1 LRRRRCE
8 GMILQAPL
16 LWVSIVLPIAI
27 GIIAWPIR
35 SKAGLHALFY
45 LSSASLLIPLVVV
58 FYGYASGVL
67 EGGSVIDPL
76 IINVTKYS
84 IGTIALGIDGLSAP
98 VIIGLSVVT
107 AFVAIYSIKY
117 METRIDEMQ
126 RHGERVPGLGTYLLL
141 YNIFAATMLGL
152 AYSTNL
158 VEFYVFLEGSLISS
172 FLLIA
177 FYGYGDRRRI
187 ALLYFVWTHLG
198 AVVFLTGVL
207 YLGLL
212 LHGFNYLVLTGEQL
226 RSIGSVE
233 YIGAAATLIAALM
246 LFGLFVKMAIFGV
259 HMWLPYAH
267 AEAPTPISALL
278 SPNLIGLAGY
288 AIARFMIP
296 LFPTQMLSWRPFLLG
311 LAFTTIVY
319 AGLVALRQTDFK
331 RFLAYS
337 SISQMGYM
345 LLGLSTLNPY
355 GITGAMLIYLSHA
368 IGKAVLFMTAGVFIT
383 ELEGLRDIGRMG
395 GLARRYPLV
404 ASLALFGFM
413 NLAGLPPSVGMWSEI
428 FVVLGVVNSYLFRG
442 YEYMF
447 GLSLLLIV
455 ALTVTAA
462 YSFIT
467 MRRIFYG
474 QPRSKVEAREVV
486 DGFKISMLAIAL
498 FSVVFFLAIDP
509 LTSGLS
515 FAASHVVLL
524 NGLIGGVS

>member
-1 LRRRRCE
+1 
-8 GMILQAPL
+8 MMLQVPL

-27 GIIAWPIR
+27 GVIAWPIR
-35 SKAGLHALFY
+35 SRAGLHALFY
-45 LSSASLLIPLVVV
+45 LSSALLLIPLAVVL
-58 FYGYASGVL
+58 YGYASGIL
-67 EGGSVIDPL
+67 ESGSIVDPL
-76 IINVTKYS
+76 IINATSYS

-117 METRIDEMQ
+117 MEVRVDEMQ

-198 AVVFLTGVL
+198 AVVFLTGML

-212 LHGFNYLVLTGEQL
+212 LHSFNYLMLAEEQL

-296 LFPTQMLSWRPFLLG
+296 LFPTQMLDWRPFLLG

-345 LLGLSTLNPY
+345 LLGLSTLSPY

-462 YSFIT
+462 YSFII

-474 QPRSKVEAREVV
+474 QPRSKVEVHEVV

-498 FSVVFFLAIDP
+498 FSVVFFLTIDP

>member
-1 LRRRRCE
+1 
-8 GMILQAPL
+8 
-16 LWVSIVLPIAI
+16 
-27 GIIAWPIR
+27 
-35 SKAGLHALFY
+35 
-45 LSSASLLIPLVVV
+45 
-58 FYGYASGVL
+58 
-67 EGGSVIDPL
+67 
-76 IINVTKYS
+76 
-84 IGTIALGIDGLSAP
+84 
-98 VIIGLSVVT
+98 
-107 AFVAIYSIKY
+107 
-117 METRIDEMQ
+117 
-126 RHGERVPGLGTYLLL
+126 
-141 YNIFAATMLGL
+141 
-152 AYSTNL
+152 
-158 VEFYVFLEGSLISS
+158 
-172 FLLIA
+172 
-177 FYGYGDRRRI
+177 
-187 ALLYFVWTHLG
+187 
-198 AVVFLTGVL
+198 
-207 YLGLL
+207 
-212 LHGFNYLVLTGEQL
+212 
-226 RSIGSVE
+226 
-233 YIGAAATLIAALM
+233 
-246 LFGLFVKMAIFGV
+246 
-259 HMWLPYAH
+259 
-267 AEAPTPISALL
+267 
-278 SPNLIGLAGY
+278 
-288 AIARFMIP
+288 
-296 LFPTQMLSWRPFLLG
+296 
-311 LAFTTIVY
+311 
-319 AGLVALRQTDFK
+319 
-331 RFLAYS
+331 
-337 SISQMGYM
+337 MGYM

>member
-1 LRRRRCE
+1 MML
-8 GMILQAPL
+8 GIPIL
-16 LWVSIVLPIAI
+16 WMSIVIPLAL
-27 GIIAWPIR
+27 GIIAWPMR
-35 SKAGLHALFY
+35 SRAGLHALFY
-45 LSSASLLIPLVVV
+45 ISSAALLIPLAIVI
-58 FYGYASGVL
+58 YGYGVGAL
-67 EGGSVIDPL
+67 QAGSLVDPL
-76 IINVTKYS
+76 TFNLTRYG
-84 IGTIALGIDGLSAP
+84 IGVFALGLDGLSAP
-98 VIIGLSVVT
+98 VIIGVSIVT

-117 METRIDEMQ
+117 METRIEEME
-126 RHGERVPGLGTYLLL
+126 RHGERVPGLGAYLLL
-141 YNIFAATMLGL
+141 YNIFAVTMLGL
-152 AYSTNL
+152 VLSTNL

-187 ALLYFVWTHLG
+187 SLLYFVWTHIG

-207 YLGLL
+207 YLGILT
-212 LHGFNYLVLTGEQL
+212 HTFNYLVIVNGSLSSVGPVDYLGE
-226 RSIGSVE
+226 
-233 YIGAAATLIAALM
+233 AATVIAILM

-288 AIARFMIP
+288 AIARFIIP
-296 LFPTQMLSWRPFLLG
+296 LFPAQMTAWRPFLIG

-319 AGLVALRQTDFK
+319 AGLVALRQTDYK

-355 GITGAMLIYLSHA
+355 GIIGAMLIYLSHA
-368 IGKAVLFMTAGVFIT
+368 IGKALLFMSAGVFIT
-383 ELEGLRDIGRMG
+383 ELEGLRDISKMG

-404 ASLALFGFM
+404 AALALFGFM

-428 FVVLGVVNSYLFRG
+428 FIVLGVVNSYLFRG

-447 GLSLLLIV
+447 GMSLLLIV

-462 YSFIT
+462 YAFIT

-474 QPRSKVEAREVV
+474 QPRSRVEAREVV
-486 DGFKISMLAIAL
+486 DGFKLSMLAIAV

-515 FAASHVVLL
+515 FAVSHVVLL
-524 NGLIGGVS
+524 TGSLGGAQ